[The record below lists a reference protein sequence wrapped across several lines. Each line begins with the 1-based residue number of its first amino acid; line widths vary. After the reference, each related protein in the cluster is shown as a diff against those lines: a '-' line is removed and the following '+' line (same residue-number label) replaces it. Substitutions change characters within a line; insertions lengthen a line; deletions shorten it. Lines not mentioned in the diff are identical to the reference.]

1 MMSNRDTQIKN
12 FLNNQLLKEFKIE
25 KIADDA
31 SFRRYFRVFL
41 TDVLEPMILMD
52 APPEKENIEKFV
64 SICQFLRE
72 QDINAPDIKN
82 ISYEEGFILMSDLG
96 KDSFMDVFLASND
109 LDLYEL
115 ALVELFNMQK
125 NIKGLG
131 LEDYDHAKLSA
142 ELSLFDSWYLSKN
155 KKVPFDLEK
164 LNSLYDKIIEKNLN
178 QKMVFVH
185 RDFHSR
191 NILLNQD
198 GKIGVIDFQDA
209 VYGPITYD
217 LVSLL
222 KDAYIELDKDF
233 VLDKLIRYWQK
244 IRLEF
249 KDIKDF
255 DLFFIDF
262 EWMAIQRHLKILGI
276 FSRLSIRDGKQK
288 YLNDIPLVEKYL
300 LEMIHNYPDL
310 KYLADL
316 IMEKAA

>member
-1 MMSNRDTQIKN
+1 MSNRDAQIEN
-12 FLNNQLLKEFKIE
+12 FLNNQLLKEFRIE

-41 TDVLEPMILMD
+41 GDSLDPMVLMD
-52 APPEKENIEKFV
+52 APPEKESIKKFV
-64 SICQFLRE
+64 SICQFLRNK
-72 QDINAPDIKN
+72 DINVPDIKN
-82 ISYEEGFILMSDLG
+82 ISYEDGFILMTDLG
-96 KDSFMDVFLASND
+96 KDSFMDVFLASNNF
-109 LDLYEL
+109 DLYEL
-115 ALVELFNMQK
+115 ALVELLNMQK
-125 NIKGLG
+125 NINGLG
-131 LEDYDHAKLSA
+131 LEEYDRLKLSA
-142 ELSLFDSWYLSKN
+142 ELSLFHDWYLSKN
-155 KKVPFDLEK
+155 KKVSFDPKK
-164 LNSLYDKIIEKNLN
+164 LNSLYDKIIKKNLN
-178 QKMVFVH
+178 QKKVFVH

-191 NILLNQD
+191 NLLLNQE

-249 KDIKDF
+249 DDIKNF

-300 LEMIHNYPDL
+300 LDMIHNYPDL